1 MNSKIHAS
9 SFDEV
14 IDKFYPETIKKT
26 RQRIDIFK
34 VLYSASQPLS
44 AAEIFDALNK
54 NGAKETYAFS
64 TVYRNLLAFEKA
76 GVVIKSI
83 LSTEDNAV
91 YELKRDSHKHYAVCL
106 NCHVKIPIKACPLH
120 DIAHDLEGTIPD
132 FQITGHQ
139 LEIYGYC
146 ASCKAS
152 MDKAN

>member
-54 NGAKETYAFS
+54 KGAKETYAFS

-76 GVVIKSI
+76 GIVIKSI

-91 YELKRDSHKHYAVCL
+91 YELKRDSH
-106 NCHVKIPIKACPLH
+106 
-120 DIAHDLEGTIPD
+120 LEGTIPD

-146 ASCKAS
+146 ASCRAS
-152 MDKAN
+152 MDSAD

>member
-14 IDKFYPETIKKT
+14 IDKFYPEGIKKT

-44 AAEIFDALNK
+44 AAEIFDMLN
-54 NGAKETYAFS
+54 NSHEKERYAFS

-76 GVVIKSI
+76 GVVIKSV

-91 YELKRDSHKHYAVCL
+91 YELKRESHKHYAVCL
-106 NCHVKIPIKACPLH
+106 NCHDKIPIKACPLH
-120 DIAHDLEGTIPD
+120 DITCDIEGSIPG
-132 FQITGHQ
+132 FQVTGHQ

-146 ASCKAS
+146 ENCRKSLGKNS
-152 MDKAN
+152 

>member
-44 AAEIFDALNK
+44 AAEIFDILNSSD
-54 NGAKETYAFS
+54 AKEKYAFS

-76 GVVIKSI
+76 GVVIKNV
-83 LSTEDNAV
+83 LSTEANAV
-91 YELKRDSHKHYAVCL
+91 YELKRESHKHYAVCL
-106 NCHVKIPIKACPLH
+106 SCHVKIPIKACPLH
-120 DIAHDLEGTIPD
+120 DVAHHIEGTIPD
-132 FQITGHQ
+132 FQVTGHQ

-146 ASCKAS
+146 AKCRQLIGKNS
-152 MDKAN
+152 